1 MNQPTI
7 LIVDD
12 DDNNRGVL
20 CDALGGEPYRLLE
33 AADGQQALD
42 IADKELPDLILL
54 DVLMP
59 GMDGLATLH
68 KLKAQETTRHIPV
81 IMVTALN
88 MDSQISLC
96 LDGGAIDHIVKP
108 FSGLVVRARVRAALR
123 NRASPPPKTRPPIAA
138 RCSASSAPKGA

>member
-7 LIVDD
+7 VIVDD

-20 CDALGGEPYRLLE
+20 CDALDGEPYRLLE

-68 KLKAQETTRHIPV
+68 TLKGQEKTRHIPV
-81 IMVTALN
+81 MMVTALN

-108 FSGLVVRARVRAALR
+108 FSGLVVRARVRAVLQ
-123 NRASPPPKTRPPIAA
+123 NRRAMQRWIFHCQHIRRA
-138 RCSASSAPKGA
+138 RISLA

>member
-7 LIVDD
+7 VIVDD

-20 CDALGGEPYRLLE
+20 CDALGGEPYSLLQ
-33 AADGQQALD
+33 AVDGQQALD

-59 GMDGLATLH
+59 GMDGLETLH
-68 KLKAQETTRHIPV
+68 KLKAEEKTRHIPV

-96 LDGGAIDHIVKP
+96 LDAGAIDHIIKP
-108 FSGLVVRARVRAALR
+108 FSGLVVRARVRAVLQ
-123 NRASPPPKTRPPIAA
+123 NRRAMQRWIFHCQHIRRA
-138 RCSASSAPKGA
+138 RISLA